1 MSSQP
6 ASVSSQHPPTPSRIS
21 PQSASHTEL
30 HSTESPTPPGDSD
43 SADTKL
49 HPSRRGRRNLLK
61 DYYGL
66 SEGLGVSTTN
76 SGGAESATSSQLISE
91 IASPTSIRAELY
103 PRRADPIDNDSEE
116 YHPELALNKMLK
128 EMTMPQLIRKDNQL
142 VEEIRELDGDMKTLV
157 YENYSKFISATDT
170 IRKMKSNAEEMEL
183 QISLLEK
190 KICTVTKSAENIH
203 STLAPQ
209 RAKIHQ
215 LSGVHSLIKKL
226 NFLFELPSRLSQCY
240 KNKQYTQ
247 AVLFYVK
254 TVRLLTHYRHVQ
266 IFKQIEDECCLI
278 MVDVERRV
286 REKFEAEKT
295 SISQISENVGLLIGL
310 GSASRMDLAK
320 EYIQRVSAQLN
331 KILESESSDIISLI
345 SLSKTNSISPLEKT
359 SQLPSCN
366 PSDRLP
372 TDAATL
378 TSLLEKFD
386 RVFFSE
392 LAAFVS
398 CFDAYFLHQQ
408 ETSTTFNTLGKV
420 RESMK
425 LIVSSTSN
433 ADTHQQQNQA
443 PSIFKT
449 ALFASTLN
457 PDERKDAQAALS
469 EFTQQIQTSY
479 FCLIETLLQLPKDIS
494 YVSLEMYVGI
504 LKTIRTDVSQIEEPE
519 SIPNSTS
526 IGAFDKKR
534 SMDTL
539 SVLKSSLNSKLD
551 EMSVTILNMII
562 SWVFEKVE
570 REFTARWKAIQITSQ
585 LDVFTTV
592 RQLTSWIK
600 ETLIVH
606 ALPILES
613 FIRPESSQQIGSNVD
628 VIVKRIRDT
637 LLTFWTDLGS
647 SMIQETFTIPR
658 YGNSSISPSA
668 DSSTTPVVSSNV
680 IPLHILILSRL
691 ALEWSKGSVESV
703 FSMYSERIL
712 HAALC
717 DDNTV
722 KQSTSQNSPYT
733 LHVSRG
739 GDTSIP
745 TISGEHDFISKAH
758 EIADSYKITSQQL
771 LIRYVKLH
779 MYGITARIKKYIDG
793 LVREVNSESPV
804 RTVSQLWIDLFNE
817 FKNIHGDVKKSIDE
831 ESNGELRRRS
841 METAKRTRT
850 NVPSMRNSGST
861 MLSGTN
867 MSNNGPTSMF
877 MASPGSNASLSS
889 LNRHATLSHAS
900 SGTPTTGVMGGIGLN
915 FSGNNSSGMIRSA
928 TGMRHVPSS
937 HLAVPSSSTQRAPE
951 RFESL
956 LNDIDKLFEE
966 RIEYLPNIID
976 LNSSSAMN
984 SIIKMTVKCFI
995 EQIRISVFQTSAFQ
1009 QIQIDLAY
1017 IRAQFWVY
1025 MTDAQILIS
1034 LTETCL
1040 QNATQRCVAPQFD
1053 ESFGIGQCLFT
1064 TRAT

>member
-215 LSGVHSLIKKL
+215 LSGVHSLIKK
-226 NFLFELPSRLSQCY
+226 
-240 KNKQYTQ
+240 
-247 AVLFYVK
+247 
-254 TVRLLTHYRHVQ
+254 
-266 IFKQIEDECCLI
+266 QIEDECCLI

-295 SISQISENVGLLIGL
+295 SISQISENVG
-310 GSASRMDLAK
+310 
-320 EYIQRVSAQLN
+320 VSAQLN

-658 YGNSSISPSA
+658 YGNLSISPSA

-1040 QNATQRCVAPQFD
+1040 QNATQRCVAP
-1053 ESFGIGQCLFT
+1053 SLMSPLVCSTMKLLMSI
-1064 TRAT
+1064 